1 MLTSSKQIGRIVGAE
16 PLWDEALGAGNQHR
30 AARMFG
36 AELDE
41 SGEGQVETRKQ
52 ALSDAEIM
60 AAEVVDDPRLL
71 AIILALSARPRPAK
85 ELVGIKIRQRGRLR
99 ALPESTAYRLLG
111 RLRELGLVETHKG
124 IDYRKRYYKL
134 SALGESVKEKIREL
148 LLGILKTSASKED
161 GKLVISESML
171 EEKTQEIGIEP
182 ALLIEAL
189 GLKRATRGYGARYV
203 LPSKAT
209 R

>member
-1 MLTSSKQIGRIVGAE
+1 M
-16 PLWDEALGAGNQHR
+16 
-30 AARMFG
+30 
-36 AELDE
+36 E
-41 SGEGQVETRKQ
+41 SRKQ

-85 ELVGIKIRQRGRLR
+85 ELVGIRIRQRGRLR

-134 SALGESVKEKIREL
+134 SALGERQ
-148 LLGILKTSASKED
+148 GED
-161 GKLVISESML
+161 
-171 EEKTQEIGIEP
+171 Q
-182 ALLIEAL
+182 
-189 GLKRATRGYGARYV
+189 GAAPRH
-203 LPSKAT
+203 PED
-209 R
+209 